1 MQPSHVVSN
10 ELPGSIFD
18 VFWATIEF
26 LTLPPE
32 QTDEY
37 CVIKGTIQ
45 PGATVPL
52 HSHPDPESF
61 FVLSGTVQ
69 TLFEHGD
76 RLEWVDVKAGDFI
89 HVAGGAK
96 HAHRNVSDEAVV
108 ELITTTPMLGRFFQ
122 EIGRPRT
129 AGGPPALPTTDD
141 LQHLERLAAKY
152 HHWLASPAENAAVGI
167 EAP

>member
-10 ELPGSIFD
+10 ELPGSILD
-18 VFWATIEF
+18 VFWVTVEF

-32 QTDEY
+32 QTDS
-37 CVIKGTIQ
+37 IASSKGRFSPVPRAPCTAIQ
-45 PGATVPL
+45 I
-52 HSHPDPESF
+52 PESF

-76 RLEWVDVKAGDFI
+76 RPEWVDVKAGDFI
-89 HVAGGAK
+89 YAGGAK
-96 HAHRNVSDEAVV
+96 HAHRNVSDEVVV

-129 AGGPPALPTTDD
+129 AGGPPALPTDDD
-141 LQHLERLAAKY
+141 LQHLERVAAKY
-152 HHWLASPAENAAVGI
+152 HHWLASAAENAAVGI
-167 EAP
+167 EVP

>member
-10 ELPGSIFD
+10 ELPGSILD
-18 VFWATIEF
+18 VFWVTVEF

-69 TLFEHGD
+69 TLFEHG
-76 RLEWVDVKAGDFI
+76 
-89 HVAGGAK
+89 GAK

-129 AGGPPALPTTDD
+129 AGGPPALPTADD
-141 LQHLERLAAKY
+141 LQHLERVAAKY
-152 HHWLASPAENAAVGI
+152 HHWLASAAENAAVGI
-167 EAP
+167 EVP